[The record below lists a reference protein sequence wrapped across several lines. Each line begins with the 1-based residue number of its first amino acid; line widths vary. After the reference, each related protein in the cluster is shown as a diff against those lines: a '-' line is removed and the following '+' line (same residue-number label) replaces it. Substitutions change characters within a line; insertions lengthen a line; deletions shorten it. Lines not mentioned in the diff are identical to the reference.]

1 MKVNTTLAP
10 LLALTMVAC
19 ADVENDADDGHG
31 HDHDHE
37 AISKV
42 ILDITS
48 QADGSEQTINF
59 TDPQTGDGGTDADI
73 ELVNGTTYDM
83 AMTVLNDLEDPIEDI
98 TSRSSTSRMT
108 TRCSS
113 PVPPSMMVS
122 SRSPTRTRTITVS
135 RWVST
140 AHSLALRPALAS

>member
-1 MKVNTTLAP
+1 MKVNTTIAP

-48 QADGSEQTINF
+48 QADGSAQTVNF

-83 AMTVLNDLEDPIEDI
+83 AMTVLNDLEAPIEDI
-98 TSRSSTSRMT
+98 TLEILDEQNDHQVFFTGSVIDDGIVTFT
-108 TRCSS
+108 YEDEDDNDAEDNEEDD
-113 PVPPSMMVS
+113 V
-122 SRSPTRTRTITVS
+122 INK
-135 RWVST
+135 
-140 AHSLALRPALAS
+140 